1 MNFDFILEKKLRQK
15 KETIHTKILLIIII
29 IFAISIYL
37 LLHLKMIRVATKK
50 HSEHILNSK
59 FDRHLITCMLPVY
72 LFYLVT
78 KQVLLS
84 TWFYQGGNTL
94 NTCKYT
100 NTMQMKTETLTC
112 T

>member
-15 KETIHTKILLIIII
+15 KKTIHTKILMIIII
-29 IFAISIYL
+29 LFAISIYL

-50 HSEHILNSK
+50 HSERILNSK
-59 FDRHLITCMLPVY
+59 FDRHLVMLLVY

>member
-1 MNFDFILEKKLRQK
+1 M
-15 KETIHTKILLIIII
+15 IIII
-29 IFAISIYL
+29 IFVISIYL

-50 HSEHILNSK
+50 HSERILNSK
-59 FDRHLITCMLPVY
+59 FDRHLVMLLVY

>member
-1 MNFDFILEKKLRQK
+1 MN
-15 KETIHTKILLIIII
+15 
-29 IFAISIYL
+29 
-37 LLHLKMIRVATKK
+37 
-50 HSEHILNSK
+50 NK
-59 FDRHLITCMLPVY
+59 FVRHLITCMLLVY

-84 TWFYQGGNTL
+84 TWIYQEANTL

-112 T
+112 A

>member
-59 FDRHLITCMLPVY
+59 FDI
-72 LFYLVT
+72 
-78 KQVLLS
+78 
-84 TWFYQGGNTL
+84 
-94 NTCKYT
+94 
-100 NTMQMKTETLTC
+100 
-112 T
+112 

>member
-15 KETIHTKILLIIII
+15 KKTIHTKILMIIII
-29 IFAISIYL
+29 LFAISIYL

-50 HSEHILNSK
+50 HSERILNSK
-59 FDRHLITCMLPVY
+59 FDRHLVLLLVY

>member
-15 KETIHTKILLIIII
+15 KETIHTKILLIII

-59 FDRHLITCMLPVY
+59 FDI
-72 LFYLVT
+72 
-78 KQVLLS
+78 
-84 TWFYQGGNTL
+84 
-94 NTCKYT
+94 
-100 NTMQMKTETLTC
+100 
-112 T
+112 

>member
-15 KETIHTKILLIIII
+15 KETIHTKILMIIII
-29 IFAISIYL
+29 ILAISIYL
-37 LLHLKMIRVATKK
+37 LLHLKMIIVATKK

-59 FDRHLITCMLPVY
+59 FDRHLVMLLVY

-84 TWFYQGGNTL
+84 TWFYKGGGNTL

-112 T
+112 A